1 MSSIGSVGG
10 FRPPPP
16 KPPSFDTLDS
26 DSSGS
31 LSLDEFQSGAPKG
44 ADSAKS
50 EALFKAID
58 SDSDGSV
65 TKAESDAFKAKAE
78 KAGQQLQSF
87 LFGLQSGQTS
97 SASDSTTS
105 DDTDIFSQ
113 IDANSDGSIAKD
125 EFTQAFSMGT
135 SDSTSAL
142 GDLFDAIDSNS
153 DGSISKDETKALQ
166 DTLKAAGPP
175 PPPPPAQDASSEDT
189 DDQDIFSQLD
199 ANSDGSV
206 AKDEFLSALS
216 SDKTASGSSDLLS
229 KLFDAI
235 DSDKNGS
242 ISKDEQTAFQQA
254 LDKRGPPPQPPA
266 AFLNASQ
273 SYGSVYQLGASNSAT
288 SSYSQA
294 A

>member
-16 KPPSFDTLDS
+16 KPPSFDTLDG

-44 ADSAKS
+44 ADSAKN

-105 DDTDIFSQ
+105 DDQDIFSQ
-113 IDANSDGSIAKD
+113 IDANSDGGIAKD
-125 EFTQAFSMGT
+125 EFTHAFSMGT

-153 DGSISKDETKALQ
+153 DGSISKDETKAFQ
-166 DTLKAAGPP
+166 DTLKVAGPP
-175 PPPPPAQDASSEDT
+175 PPPPPPQDASSEDS

-216 SDKTASGSSDLLS
+216 SDTTASSDLLS

-254 LDKRGPPPQPPA
+254 SDKRGPPPQPPA

-273 SYGSVYQLGASNSAT
+273 SYGNIYQWGASSSAT